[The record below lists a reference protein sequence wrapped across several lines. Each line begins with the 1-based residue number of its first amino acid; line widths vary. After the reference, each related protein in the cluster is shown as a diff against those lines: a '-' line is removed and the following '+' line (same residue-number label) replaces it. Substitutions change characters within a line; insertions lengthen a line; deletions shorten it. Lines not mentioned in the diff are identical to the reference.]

1 MELNFCKSKLLS
13 LIAIV
18 IMVLSLAPFNVFA
31 NDMNPIDNNGEKFVM
46 MNVPYSDFYGE
57 QVDAVTSATKKKTQN
72 ERLVAGSYHTQDGS
86 KILGV
91 TCPVKITDGIDL
103 SKYKKVNSEAEL
115 FSAEDYSYADINY
128 VPSFYLE
135 ATNNGLRETTIR

>member
-13 LIAIV
+13 LIAMV

-31 NDMNPIDNNGEKFVM
+31 NDTNANDVNPIDNNGEKFVM

-91 TCPVKITDGIDL
+91 TCPVKISDGIDL
-103 SKYKKVNSEAEL
+103 SKYKKSK
-115 FSAEDYSYADINY
+115 F
-128 VPSFYLE
+128 
-135 ATNNGLRETTIR
+135 